1 VEEQVLVAPVDY
13 RNLHLYS
20 TAQHSGEL
28 YVTLGDK
35 PSGCQQ
41 APADSSQNTLF
52 SQHNK
57 MTRTHLLII

>member
-28 YVTLGDK
+28 YVTLGDR
-35 PSGCQQ
+35 PLGCQE

-57 MTRTHLLII
+57 MTHAYLPII